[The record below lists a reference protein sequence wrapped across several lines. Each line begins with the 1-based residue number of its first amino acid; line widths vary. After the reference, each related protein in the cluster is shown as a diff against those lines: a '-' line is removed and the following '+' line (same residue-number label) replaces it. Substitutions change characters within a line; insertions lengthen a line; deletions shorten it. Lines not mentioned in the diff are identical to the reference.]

1 MAFAECCDEDDGKLE
16 PAAMTFFGYLIFGMM
31 LAALFYVLGFRNAA
45 NRIVGVGVVGMH
57 LLVPFVQSSL
67 AAGNE
72 ADAHL
77 YYFDHLSLFSQPIT
91 PGTSFVVY
99 ITQIFKT
106 NFNASFEDML
116 MFNSL
121 ISMGAVLFLISNTL
135 EKDEYTPSRQLILS
149 ILFLLPGLHFWTSN
163 IGKDS
168 FALAGLALFLF
179 GAADF
184 KKRIWQAVAGL
195 ILVALVRPHIAV
207 ILAAAVA
214 LAQLEFSFRPNRI
227 FTLAL
232 FSGAGLTV
240 AYFTFQ
246 TFFGINV
253 LDINELGKFFTER
266 DAMFSSMATAD
277 VTYYANPLRRIAQFL
292 FQPLFFDA
300 SDGFG
305 LAASVENALLICA
318 MLTIAADIFRRQ
330 SLGRP
335 EGKLYFFFLITMI
348 LVLGL
353 TSYNVGLALRQKV
366 MLYPA
371 FILILA
377 LHRNVERKNALLPS
391 YARPVTT
398 P

>member
-1 MAFAECCDEDDGKLE
+1 
-16 PAAMTFFGYLIFGMM
+16 MTFFGYLIFGVI
-31 LAALFYVLGFRNAA
+31 LAAFLYVLGFRNAG
-45 NRIVGVGVVGMH
+45 NRIVGVGVVAMH
-57 LLVPFVQSSL
+57 LLVPFVQSRL

-77 YYFDHLSLFSQPIT
+77 YYFDQLGLFSESMS

-99 ITQIFKT
+99 FTQFMKIIFS
-106 NFNASFEDML
+106 ASFEDL
-116 MFNSL
+116 LFLNSL
-121 ISMGAVLFLISNTL
+121 ISMSATLFLMQNTL
-135 EKDEYTPSRQLILS
+135 EKNDYTPHRRFMLS
-149 ILFLLPGLHFWTSN
+149 VMLLLPGLHFWTSN

-168 FALAGLALFLF
+168 WALAGLALFLF

-184 KKRIWQAVAGL
+184 KARISQTVAGL

-207 ILAAAVA
+207 ILTVAVV
-214 LAQLEFSFRPNRI
+214 LAQLKLSLRAGRLL
-227 FTLAL
+227 TLAMFGGIGL
-232 FSGAGLTV
+232 FV

-246 TFFGINV
+246 TFFGIN
-253 LDINELGKFFTER
+253 LFDIYELGKFFTER
-266 DAMFSSMATAD
+266 DAMFSSMTTAD
-277 VTYYANPLRRIAQFL
+277 VTYYANPLRRIVQFL

-305 LAASVENALLICA
+305 LAASVENAILICA
-318 MLTIAADIFRRQ
+318 MLIITADIFRRQ

-391 YARPVTT
+391 FARPVTT

>member
-1 MAFAECCDEDDGKLE
+1 
-16 PAAMTFFGYLIFGMM
+16 MTFFGYLVFGMV
-31 LAALFYVLGFRNAA
+31 LAALFYVLAFRNAA

-77 YYFDHLSLFSQPIT
+77 YYFDHLGLFSQSMT

-99 ITQIFKT
+99 FTQVLKT
-106 NFNASFEDML
+106 NFNASFEDIL
-116 MFNSL
+116 ILNSF
-121 ISMGAVLFLISNTL
+121 ISLCAGIFLIVKTL
-135 EKDEYTPSRQLILS
+135 EKNDYTPSRQLMLS

-184 KKRIWQAVAGL
+184 KKRIWQAALGL

-207 ILAAAVA
+207 ILAASVA
-214 LAQLEFSFRPNRI
+214 LAQFEFSFRPNRI

-232 FSGAGLTV
+232 FSGAGLTL

-277 VTYYANPLRRIAQFL
+277 VTYYANPFRRIAQFL

-300 SDGFG
+300 GDGLA
-305 LAASVENALLICA
+305 LAASLENALLIFA
-318 MLTIAADIFRRQ
+318 MITIGSDILRREALWCPQ
-330 SLGRP
+330 GR
-335 EGKLYFFFLITMI
+335 LYFFFLLIMI

-371 FILILA
+371 FILFIAMMGSGAQDLTEFRA
-377 LHRNVERKNALLPS
+377 KKI
-391 YARPVTT
+391 
-398 P
+398 

>member
-1 MAFAECCDEDDGKLE
+1 
-16 PAAMTFFGYLIFGMM
+16 MTFFGYLIFGMM
-31 LAALFYVLGFRNAA
+31 LAALLYVLGFRNAA

-99 ITQIFKT
+99 ITQILKT
-106 NFNASFEDML
+106 NFDASFEDML

-121 ISMGAVLFLISNTL
+121 VSMCAVLFLIYNTL
-135 EKDEYTPSRQLILS
+135 EKNEYTPSRQVILS
-149 ILFLLPGLHFWTSN
+149 TLFLLPGLHFWTSN

-227 FTLAL
+227 FTLTL
-232 FSGAGLTV
+232 FSGAGLMV

-277 VTYYANPLRRIAQFL
+277 VTYYANPFRRIAQFL

-300 SDGFG
+300 ADGFG

-318 MLTIAADIFRRQ
+318 MLTIAADIFRGQ

-391 YARPVTT
+391 FARPVTT

>member
-1 MAFAECCDEDDGKLE
+1 
-16 PAAMTFFGYLIFGMM
+16 MTFFGYLVFGMV
-31 LAALFYVLGFRNAA
+31 LAALLYVLAFRNVA

-77 YYFDHLSLFSQPIT
+77 YYFDHLGLFSQGVT

-99 ITQIFKT
+99 FTQTLKI

-116 MFNSL
+116 ILNSFM
-121 ISMGAVLFLISNTL
+121 SMSAVIFLIANTL
-135 EKDEYTPSRQLILS
+135 EKNDYTPSRQLMLS

-184 KKRIWQAVAGL
+184 KKRIWPAVVGL

-214 LAQLEFSFRPNRI
+214 LAQVEFSFRPNRI

-253 LDINELGKFFTER
+253 LDVNELGKFFTER
-266 DAMFSSMATAD
+266 DAMFSSMVTAD
-277 VTYYANPLRRIAQFL
+277 VTYYANPFRRIAQFL

-318 MLTIAADIFRRQ
+318 MLTITADIFRRY
-330 SLGRP
+330 SLRSP
-335 EGKLYFFFLITMI
+335 EGRLYFFFLITMI

-371 FILILA
+371 FILIIA
-377 LHRNVERKNALLPS
+377 LHRGVERQKTVLPQ
-391 YARPVTT
+391 YDRAVTT